1 MSVKSALRTLQ
12 ILEAFAEA
20 ARPMSL
26 GEVARA
32 IDAPR
37 SSVLALL
44 ATMVERGYLYRVG
57 AAPSYY
63 PTRRWLDLAHA
74 VSESDPVS
82 LRIRESL
89 ERLRDL
95 TGETAIDAVLA
106 TDRSLYLDVVESREL
121 VRFAAQPGETKPL
134 HLSASGRAQ
143 LAVLEEGARKAVV
156 AALPAGGA
164 GRARL
169 NRKALLE
176 TVDAER
182 RRGWSTN
189 LGEFRPDV
197 ISVAAGFDLHGTVH
211 SLVIAAP
218 RHRVEAKA
226 DQIGRLLRDEARAL
240 VARLP

>member
-26 GEVARA
+26 GAVARA
-32 IDAPR
+32 IEAPR
-37 SSVLALL
+37 SSALALL
-44 ATMVERGYLYRVG
+44 ATLVERGYLYRVG

-63 PTRRWLDLAHA
+63 PTRRWLDLAQA
-74 VSESDPVS
+74 VSENDPVS
-82 LRIRESL
+82 LRIRETL

-143 LAVLEEGARKAVV
+143 LAVLDEDARKAVV
-156 AALPAGGA
+156 AALPAGGS
-164 GRARL
+164 GRQRL
-169 NRKALLE
+169 SRKALLD
-176 TVDAER
+176 TVEQER

-211 SLVIAAP
+211 SLVVAAP
-218 RHRVEAKA
+218 RHRAQARVE
-226 DQIGRLLRDEARAL
+226 QIGRLLRDEARAL

>member
-143 LAVLEEGARKAVV
+143 LAVLEEGARRAVV

-240 VARLP
+240 VSRLP

>member
-1 MSVKSALRTLQ
+1 
-12 ILEAFAEA
+12 
-20 ARPMSL
+20 
-26 GEVARA
+26 
-32 IDAPR
+32 
-37 SSVLALL
+37 
-44 ATMVERGYLYRVG
+44 
-57 AAPSYY
+57 
-63 PTRRWLDLAHA
+63 

-143 LAVLEEGARKAVV
+143 LAVLEEGARRAVV